1 MNRLPNIEM
10 KPVEELQA
18 ITEDLKIIDGDIEN
32 LNSDPFIR
40 PPPIKPEQ
48 PKPVKRVASAKQ
60 KTHLANARKLA
71 KEQKKKQKEEVITQI
86 DEIDDIPEPVII
98 KPKIKEIQEQK
109 TVIDPFEQ
117 WCENM
122 DKFSNIQQ
130 RIIQKKKQEQE
141 EAEQREA
148 EQEAKYFKKFQNQK
162 KKVEQPTSTV
172 IEQETKQNEYG
183 VYSNYF

>member
-40 PPPIKPEQ
+40 PLPIKPEQ

-117 WCENM
+117 FCENM
-122 DKFSNIQQ
+122 DKFSNIQK

-141 EAEQREA
+141 EAERKEA
-148 EQEAKYFKKFQNQK
+148 EQEAKYFKKFQNQQK
-162 KKVEQPTSTV
+162 EKEQPTV

-183 VYSNYF
+183 IYSNYF

>member
-18 ITEDLKIIDGDIEN
+18 INEDLKIINGDIEN
-32 LNSDPFIR
+32 LEGDPFIR
-40 PPPIKPEQ
+40 PQPIKPAQ
-48 PKPVKRVASAKQ
+48 PVKRIASAKQ

-71 KEQKKKQKEEVITQI
+71 KEQKNKQKAEVITTI
-86 DEIDDIPEPVII
+86 DEVDEIPEPIII

-109 TVIDPFEQ
+109 TMIDPFEQ
-117 WCENM
+117 FCENM

-130 RIIQKKKQEQE
+130 RIIQHKKQAEE
-141 EAEQREA
+141 EAARKEA
-148 EQEAKYFKKFQNQK
+148 EQEAKYFKKFQNLK
-162 KKVEQPTSTV
+162 KDVDKTIATV
-172 IEQETKQNEYG
+172 IEQETKLNDYG